1 MILLIL
7 FWRQYFERKT
17 FEKVWF
23 HFRRFDFIKR
33 MFFLWLTLYEEF
45 ILYRNLFNKNEEKIY
60 IPTKVSPANWKK
72 DNTKIFIILFIFC
85 ILLATKSK
93 NRTLKKACLYNS
105 FYPLLSLPW
114 KCVVTMSWFCQIVCS
129 KTYTEDREKEGF
141 VEYLHNFLIDRAC
154 KEKNYV

>member
-105 FYPLLSLPW
+105 FYPCLENVLWPCHDFVRLFAQKHTQRRTEKKKALLNIYITFFW
-114 KCVVTMSWFCQIVCS
+114 
-129 KTYTEDREKEGF
+129 
-141 VEYLHNFLIDRAC
+141 
-154 KEKNYV
+154 